1 MPASLPASLPRP
13 APASATPAR
22 AVALPPSTRRGA
34 ALRLPS
40 AALGAVVPGL
50 LLLAWWLSTDVLKAF
65 TDNQLPP
72 LAQLLAALR
81 ELLETGDFT
90 RHVSAS
96 LSRVALGF
104 AAGAAAATVLGV
116 LVGLWR
122 TAERLLDPTLQALRN
137 VPSLA
142 WVPFLL
148 LWLGIDELPKI
159 TLVAIGAFFPVYINL
174 VAGIRQVDQRLLEVG
189 QVFGFS
195 RWTQVA
201 RIYLP
206 AAAPFA
212 LAGLR
217 IGVGQAWLF
226 LVAAELIAS
235 TRGLGFLLIDG
246 QNNLRPDIML
256 VGIVSLA
263 LLGKLSDGLLRRLER
278 RSRRYAPA
286 DERSR

>member
-104 AAGAAAATVLGV
+104 AAGAGVTFPAPSGGAADAPAPGESVLDTSPFGSA
-116 LVGLWR
+116 G
-122 TAERLLDPTLQALRN
+122 
-137 VPSLA
+137 A
-142 WVPFLL
+142 W
-148 LWLGIDELPKI
+148 
-159 TLVAIGAFFPVYINL
+159 
-174 VAGIRQVDQRLLEVG
+174 
-189 QVFGFS
+189 
-195 RWTQVA
+195 
-201 RIYLP
+201 
-206 AAAPFA
+206 
-212 LAGLR
+212 LAGLSAAAAG
-217 IGVGQAWLF
+217 GVGGSGGFWS
-226 LVAAELIAS
+226 S
-235 TRGLGFLLIDG
+235 TPIPE
-246 QNNLRPDIML
+246 RP
-256 VGIVSLA
+256 SA
-263 LLGKLSDGLLRRLER
+263 R
-278 RSRRYAPA
+278 RSNSRRPG
-286 DERSR
+286 